1 MSMTVTKKIHF
12 STAARGK
19 LKMKEGPRPVRDTPN
34 GAVPRVSRLMAL
46 AVKFDHLIQNG
57 VVFDQ
62 AELAEIGHV
71 TRARVT
77 QIMNLLLLAPD
88 IQEEILYLPRMK
100 KGKDR
105 VTEREIRPL
114 IRELEWERQREMWRE
129 LIQF

>member
-1 MSMTVTKKIHF
+1 
-12 STAARGK
+12 
-19 LKMKEGPRPVRDTPN
+19 MKEGPKPVRDPPN

-88 IQEEILYLPRMK
+88 IQEEILNLPRVK

-114 IRELEWERQREMWRE
+114 IRELEWERQREMWE
-129 LIQF
+129 KFKLEIGLA